1 VLKKEYTENNQIKI
15 YLKDSLLYFENN
27 KLIKMEGLIEQ
38 IYSSELVECM
48 INSIDNRAEHSFMKS
63 IELFRRKLF
72 RSTNKSWFFIK
83 DIDSGMI
90 KTKLKSINTFIKIN
104 PSSID
109 MIDINDIDKFYIWS
123 ILFDILIF

>member
-1 VLKKEYTENNQIKI
+1 MLKKEYTENNQIKI